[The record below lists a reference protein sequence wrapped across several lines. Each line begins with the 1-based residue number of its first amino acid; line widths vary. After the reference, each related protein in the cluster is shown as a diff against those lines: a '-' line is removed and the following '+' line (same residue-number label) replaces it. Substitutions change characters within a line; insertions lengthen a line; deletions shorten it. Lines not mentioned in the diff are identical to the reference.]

1 MSCGTPF
8 VHLPCT
14 YKDATWDG
22 LTWRITSTDSTEFDA
37 VLSSAKFQLKDSNGA
52 AALTLTSAT
61 AGQVTLNKTAAR
73 QWDITVES
81 RILSLDA
88 GIYSWALETTDAD
101 GVIKPRLI
109 GDLKINADNTL

>member
-1 MSCGTPF
+1 MSCGPPF

-101 GVIKPRLI
+101 GVIKSRLI

>member
-1 MSCGTPF
+1 MSCGPPF

-88 GIYSWALETTDAD
+88 GIYSWALETTDAN

>member
-1 MSCGTPF
+1 MLCGPPF

-22 LTWRITSTDSTEFDA
+22 LTWRITSTDSSEFDA
-37 VLSSAKFQLKDSNGA
+37 VLSSAKFQLKDFNGA

-61 AGQVTLNKTAAR
+61 AGQITLNKTAAR

>member
-1 MSCGTPF
+1 MSCGPPF

-52 AALTLTSAT
+52 ATLTLTSAT